1 MKKIISLCLVI
12 LSLAIVVTA
21 FTACGDKNKDDTT
34 TTTEAAVV
42 EESGFSVK
50 IEETQAVVKKDG
62 KEFQTLK
69 YPISTSTNFNLDY
82 ATKNHAFLDMNFDGE
97 PDFYIAINSENGVIN
112 YYCWLYNATTKQF
125 DYSAILSALKNISI
139 DADNHRV
146 LSSVKV
152 DGEDHVFSYKW
163 VDGQLLLDTDY
174 SDDNGG
180 IPEEVTNAASNNAIG
195 ADKTTSADGGNKETT
210 KKNSSDNKTTT
221 NAKKPANTT
230 TTAPNKN
237 NGIVLETGS
246 PDAGWY

>member
-1 MKKIISLCLVI
+1 MKKIISLCLVV

-21 FTACGDKNKDDTT
+21 FTACGDKTEDNTT
-34 TTTEAAVV
+34 TTTEAASI
-42 EESGFSVK
+42 EKSGFSVK

-69 YPISTSTNFNLDY
+69 FPINAGMKFDLAY
-82 ATKNHAFLDMNFDGE
+82 ATKNNAFIDMNFDGE
-97 PDFYIAINSENGVIN
+97 PDFYVAISAENGVIN

-125 DYSAILSALKNISI
+125 DYSVILSALKNISI

-152 DGEDHVFSYKW
+152 DGEDHIFSYKW

-174 SDDNGG
+174 SDENGG
-180 IPEEVTNAASNNAIG
+180 IPEDVTNAASNNAIG
-195 ADKTTSADGGNKETT
+195 TDKTTSANGGNKETA
-210 KKNSSDNKTTT
+210 KNESDTDKTT
-221 NAKKPANTT
+221 NKKPANTT

-237 NGIVLETGS
+237 NGVVLETGN
-246 PDAGWY
+246 PNDGWY